1 MLGYDPMNLTEAGLS
16 KGRTPTDKLDDNY
29 SMDRVARVFKGLAG
43 WDDESMKEEFAR
55 NKIDEIIPSQW
66 KAVKLGEYQINIPN
80 LAQATNYI
88 PGVAPTKSVIDN
100 LTSFEKRQA

>member
-1 MLGYDPMNLTEAGLS
+1 MNLTEAGLS
-16 KGRTPTDKLDDNY
+16 KGRAPTDKLDDNY

-66 KAVKLGEYQINIPN
+66 KAVKFGEYQINIPSTEQILLNTPVINTFVAPVKSVSDN
-80 LAQATNYI
+80 LA
-88 PGVAPTKSVIDN
+88 
-100 LTSFEKRQA
+100 SFEKRQA